1 MKPAEKPVE
10 QKPEQSVDIKTITT
24 EKLALALN
32 QQYLGIRQNE
42 QMILMINAELQRR
55 EQEQK

>member
-1 MKPAEKPVE
+1 MKPAEQKPEE
-10 QKPEQSVDIKTITT
+10 QKPVDIKTITT
-24 EKLALALN
+24 EQLALALN
-32 QQYLGIRQNE
+32 QHYLTIRQSE